1 MVDDKNF
8 KALLDEQKRFTEEQK
23 KATIALNKIAK
34 INEEQGPPL
43 PPDNKDVVAG
53 LDKLGQKI
61 EDGNKSSEEGDKKT
75 LHGYD
80 TSDKNKFIM
89 EKKAI
94 EDRRKAQDDFQK
106 AIEAQGGDVKR
117 NYAFQREQT
126 KITKAD
132 FALKRKLAD
141 TPGSK
146 KELKKEEAEALKDA
160 VTGPLQ
166 RGFKGLTGA
175 FGKLSGVFKSKF
187 GGSIKTL
194 GSLLKF
200 GLGGIALLA
209 LSKFLQS
216 ETWKNWKEDLI
227 PNLVKAFEIAG
238 DILGFIFKKITN
250 GFKAVK
256 ALFGGFFDE
265 DGFKGGF
272 KQLFENIGCIG
283 PAILGIGLAFAG
295 VATALSLVGLGIV
308 PRLLFGGL
316 MKGGKWLIAKPFI
329 AAFKGLGKLLGLGGA
344 KSLAGGGGLVKASF
358 WSKTVQTTKGIFS
371 GIAKRFTNLAA
382 SLKNIVPK
390 IGTTIANTV
399 GGMFTGI
406 RDRLATIAAKAAG
419 LAAPLVNKVKN
430 VVKPIATLMGGGAS
444 KAGKVA
450 AKVGGYASKGI
461 KAVGSAAGGLAKSG
475 VDIFKKFPKYAKVAK
490 IAGKLPLIGPIISS
504 ALMIGIL
511 TGKGS
516 KKEKAKQIGG
526 LVGSVGGAVVGGAL
540 GAMIGTA
547 GGPLALVTGLLGA
560 IGGSF
565 LGDNIGTAMGQYMLG
580 EKIDAFGWPFNWVDD
595 ILNGKSSGKIDKKL
609 AEGGGGDGGVGASTS
624 AELTSAGGGNVGGAT
639 ITPQDSLVSD
649 AVRNGST
656 QQEAFFADDED
667 GTGENQKITINGVQ
681 FDKNSPEV
689 KSLRNLPKAKNDGG
703 SSGTMNPNTS
713 TASQKESANNVNVS
727 PTTITN
733 NASSTQVVS
742 KNVVEPDV
750 YFQRQSN
757 WAI

>member
-1 MVDDKNF
+1 MADDKKSNDKNF
-8 KALLDEQKRFTEEQK
+8 KALLAEQKRFTEEQK
-23 KATIALNKIAK
+23 KSTIALNKLAEI
-34 INEEQGPPL
+34 ET
-43 PPDNKDVVAG
+43 PDNKDVVAG

-329 AAFKGLGKLLGLGGA
+329 AAFKGLGNLLGLGKGA
-344 KSLAGGGGLVKASF
+344 AVFGPTKPSF
-358 WSKTVQTTKGIFS
+358 WAKTVQTTKGIFS
-371 GIAKRFTNLAA
+371 GIGNRFTNLAKSIG
-382 SLKNIVPK
+382 SLAPK
-390 IGTTIANTV
+390 FVTTIANTV
-399 GGMFTGI
+399 GGMFAGI
-406 RDRLATIAAKAAG
+406 RDRIGNLAKSAAKIAAPVVKAVTTVA
-419 LAAPLVNKVKN
+419 
-430 VVKPIATLMGGGAS
+430 KPIAGMMGKTFKGAS
-444 KAGKVA
+444 KGVASMFGSTKTPKVP
-450 AKVGGYASKGI
+450 KVSSVKGI
-461 KAVGSAAGGLAKSG
+461 KNVGKSLTQKFPNFGKLLKIAKKVPFVGKMIMGGMLVSELASGKPAGKMIPDIAGLFGSFGGAALGGGL
-475 VDIFKKFPKYAKVAK
+475 
-490 IAGKLPLIGPIISS
+490 
-504 ALMIGIL
+504 
-511 TGKGS
+511 
-516 KKEKAKQIGG
+516 
-526 LVGSVGGAVVGGAL
+526 GAAL
-540 GAMIGTA
+540 GLA
-547 GGPLALVTGLLGA
+547 GGPLALITGLLGGIGGAFMGDKVATAFAQWLIGEEMTALPKWVRKA
-560 IGGSF
+560 IGGG
-565 LGDNIGTAMGQYMLG
+565 GDAM
-580 EKIDAFGWPFNWVDD
+580 A
-595 ILNGKSSGKIDKKL
+595 S
-609 AEGGGGDGGVGASTS
+609 EGGGGDAITPT
-624 AELTSAGGGNVGGAT
+624 AELSSVGGGGNG
-639 ITPQDSLVSD
+639 I
-649 AVRNGST
+649 
-656 QQEAFFADDED
+656 
-667 GTGENQKITINGVQ
+667 
-681 FDKNSPEV
+681 
-689 KSLRNLPKAKNDGG
+689 LPKASTNGGGNGNYNPFPGEGGG
-703 SSGTMNPNTS
+703 STPVSNNTIV
-713 TASQKESANNVNVS
+713 APVS
-727 PTTITN
+727 NITN
-733 NASSTQVVS
+733 NPTNQMIN
-742 KNVVEPDV
+742 KTIVEPDA
-750 YFQRQSN
+750 YFLRQSG

>member
-1 MVDDKNF
+1 MADDKNF

-23 KATIALNKIAK
+23 KATIALNKLAEI
-34 INEEQGPPL
+34 ET
-43 PPDNKDVVAG
+43 PDNKDVVAG

-329 AAFKGLGKLLGLGGA
+329 AAFKGLGNLLGLGKGA
-344 KSLAGGGGLVKASF
+344 AVFGPTKPSF
-358 WSKTVQTTKGIFS
+358 WQKTVRTTKGIFS
-371 GIAKRFTNLAA
+371 GIGNRFTNLAKSIG
-382 SLKNIVPK
+382 SLAPK
-390 IGTTIANTV
+390 FVTTIANTV
-399 GGMFTGI
+399 GGMFAGI
-406 RDRLATIAAKAAG
+406 RDRIGNLAKSAAKIAAPVVKAVTTVA
-419 LAAPLVNKVKN
+419 
-430 VVKPIATLMGGGAS
+430 KPIAGMMGKTFKGAS
-444 KAGKVA
+444 KGVASMFGSTKTPKVP
-450 AKVGGYASKGI
+450 KVSSVKGI
-461 KAVGSAAGGLAKSG
+461 KNVGKSLTQKFPNFGKLLKIAKKVPFVGKMIMGGMLVSELASGKPAGKMIPDIAGLFGSFGGAALGGGL
-475 VDIFKKFPKYAKVAK
+475 
-490 IAGKLPLIGPIISS
+490 
-504 ALMIGIL
+504 
-511 TGKGS
+511 
-516 KKEKAKQIGG
+516 
-526 LVGSVGGAVVGGAL
+526 GAAL
-540 GAMIGTA
+540 GLA
-547 GGPLALVTGLLGA
+547 GGPLALITGLLGG
-560 IGGSF
+560 IGGAF
-565 LGDNIGTAMGQYMLG
+565 MGDKVATAFAQWLIGEEMTALPKWVR
-580 EKIDAFGWPFNWVDD
+580 KIIGGGGGDAMA
-595 ILNGKSSGKIDKKL
+595 S
-609 AEGGGGDGGVGASTS
+609 EGGGGDAITPTTAQISSVG
-624 AELTSAGGGNVGGAT
+624 GGGNG
-639 ITPQDSLVSD
+639 I
-649 AVRNGST
+649 
-656 QQEAFFADDED
+656 
-667 GTGENQKITINGVQ
+667 
-681 FDKNSPEV
+681 
-689 KSLRNLPKAKNDGG
+689 LPKASTNGGGNGNYNPFPGEGGG
-703 SSGTMNPNTS
+703 STPVSNNTIV
-713 TASQKESANNVNVS
+713 APVS
-727 PTTITN
+727 NITN
-733 NASSTQVVS
+733 NPTNQMIS
-742 KNVVEPDV
+742 KTIVEPDA
-750 YFQRQSN
+750 YFLRQSG

>member
-1 MVDDKNF
+1 MADDKNF
-8 KALLDEQKRFTEEQK
+8 KELLAEQKRFTEEQK
-23 KATIALNKIAK
+23 KSTIALNKLAEI
-34 INEEQGPPL
+34 ET
-43 PPDNKDVVAG
+43 PDNKDVVAG
-53 LDKLGQKI
+53 LDKLGKKI
-61 EDGNKSSEEGDKKT
+61 EDGTKSSDEGDKKT

-329 AAFKGLGKLLGLGGA
+329 AAFKGLSKLLGLGGA
-344 KSLAGGGGLVKASF
+344 KSLAGGGGGLVKASF
-358 WSKTVQTTKGIFS
+358 WSKTVKTAKGIFS
-371 GIAKRFTNLAA
+371 GIGNRFTNLAA

-580 EKIDAFGWPFNWVDD
+580 EKIDAFGFPFNWVDD

-609 AEGGGGDGGVGASTS
+609 AESGGAGGAGGVGASTS
-624 AELTSAGGGNVGGAT
+624 AELSSVGGGGN
-639 ITPQDSLVSD
+639 
-649 AVRNGST
+649 
-656 QQEAFFADDED
+656 
-667 GTGENQKITINGVQ
+667 GV
-681 FDKNSPEV
+681 
-689 KSLRNLPKAKNDGG
+689 LPKSTSGG
-703 SSGTMNPNTS
+703 GGSGTMNPNTS
-713 TASQKESANNVNVS
+713 TGVQQGGNTQVISAPVS
-727 PTTITN
+727 NITN
-733 NASSTQVVS
+733 NPTNQMIGKSI
-742 KNVVEPDV
+742 VEPDA
-750 YFQRQSN
+750 YFLRLSS

>member
-1 MVDDKNF
+1 MADDKNF

-23 KATIALNKIAK
+23 KATIALNKLAEI
-34 INEEQGPPL
+34 ET
-43 PPDNKDVVAG
+43 PDNKDVVAG

-329 AAFKGLGKLLGLGGA
+329 AAFKGLGNLLGLGKGA
-344 KSLAGGGGLVKASF
+344 AVFGPTKPSF
-358 WSKTVQTTKGIFS
+358 WQKTVRTTKGIFS
-371 GIAKRFTNLAA
+371 GIGNRFTNLAKSIG
-382 SLKNIVPK
+382 SLAPK
-390 IGTTIANTV
+390 FVTTIANTV
-399 GGMFTGI
+399 GGMFAGI
-406 RDRLATIAAKAAG
+406 RDRIGNLAKSAAKIAAPVVKAVTTVA
-419 LAAPLVNKVKN
+419 
-430 VVKPIATLMGGGAS
+430 KPIAGMMGKTFKGAS
-444 KAGKVA
+444 KGVASMFGSTKTPKVP
-450 AKVGGYASKGI
+450 KVSSVKGI
-461 KAVGSAAGGLAKSG
+461 KNVGKSLTQKFPNFGKLLKIAKKVPFVGKMIMGGMLVSELASGKPAGKMIPDIAGLFGSFGGAALGGGL
-475 VDIFKKFPKYAKVAK
+475 
-490 IAGKLPLIGPIISS
+490 
-504 ALMIGIL
+504 
-511 TGKGS
+511 
-516 KKEKAKQIGG
+516 
-526 LVGSVGGAVVGGAL
+526 GAAL
-540 GAMIGTA
+540 GLA
-547 GGPLALVTGLLGA
+547 GGPLALITGLLGGIGGAFMGDKVATAFAQWLIGEEMTALPKWVRKA
-560 IGGSF
+560 IGGG
-565 LGDNIGTAMGQYMLG
+565 GDAM
-580 EKIDAFGWPFNWVDD
+580 A
-595 ILNGKSSGKIDKKL
+595 S
-609 AEGGGGDGGVGASTS
+609 EGGGGDAITPT
-624 AELTSAGGGNVGGAT
+624 AELSSVGGGGNG
-639 ITPQDSLVSD
+639 I
-649 AVRNGST
+649 
-656 QQEAFFADDED
+656 
-667 GTGENQKITINGVQ
+667 
-681 FDKNSPEV
+681 
-689 KSLRNLPKAKNDGG
+689 LPKASTNGGGNGNYNPFPGEGGG
-703 SSGTMNPNTS
+703 STPV
-713 TASQKESANNVNVS
+713 ANNTIVAPVS
-727 PTTITN
+727 NITN
-733 NASSTQVVS
+733 NPTNQMIN
-742 KNVVEPDV
+742 KTIVEPDA
-750 YFQRQSN
+750 YFLRQSG

>member
-1 MVDDKNF
+1 MADDKNF

-23 KATIALNKIAK
+23 KATIALNKLAEI
-34 INEEQGPPL
+34 ET
-43 PPDNKDVVAG
+43 PDNKDVVAG

-238 DILGFIFKKITN
+238 DILGFIFTKITN

-329 AAFKGLGKLLGLGGA
+329 AAFKGLGNLLGLGKGA
-344 KSLAGGGGLVKASF
+344 AVFGPTKPSF
-358 WSKTVQTTKGIFS
+358 WQKTVRTTKGIFS
-371 GIAKRFTNLAA
+371 GIGNRFTNLAKSIG
-382 SLKNIVPK
+382 SLAPK
-390 IGTTIANTV
+390 FVTTIANTV
-399 GGMFTGI
+399 GGMFAGI
-406 RDRLATIAAKAAG
+406 RDRIGNLAKSAAKIAAPVVKAVTTVA
-419 LAAPLVNKVKN
+419 
-430 VVKPIATLMGGGAS
+430 KPIAGMMGKTFKGAS
-444 KAGKVA
+444 KGVASMFGSTKTPKVP
-450 AKVGGYASKGI
+450 KVSSVKGI
-461 KAVGSAAGGLAKSG
+461 KNVGKSLTQKFPNFGKLLKIAKKVPFVGKMIMGGMLVSELASGKPAGKMIPDIAGLFGSFGGAALGGGL
-475 VDIFKKFPKYAKVAK
+475 
-490 IAGKLPLIGPIISS
+490 
-504 ALMIGIL
+504 
-511 TGKGS
+511 
-516 KKEKAKQIGG
+516 
-526 LVGSVGGAVVGGAL
+526 GAAL
-540 GAMIGTA
+540 GLA
-547 GGPLALVTGLLGA
+547 GGPLALITGLLGGIGGAFMGDKVATAFAQWLIGEEMTALPKWVRKA
-560 IGGSF
+560 IGGG
-565 LGDNIGTAMGQYMLG
+565 GDAM
-580 EKIDAFGWPFNWVDD
+580 A
-595 ILNGKSSGKIDKKL
+595 S
-609 AEGGGGDGGVGASTS
+609 EGGGGDAITPT
-624 AELTSAGGGNVGGAT
+624 AELSSVGGGGNG
-639 ITPQDSLVSD
+639 I
-649 AVRNGST
+649 
-656 QQEAFFADDED
+656 
-667 GTGENQKITINGVQ
+667 
-681 FDKNSPEV
+681 
-689 KSLRNLPKAKNDGG
+689 LPKASTNGGGNGNYNPFPGEGGG
-703 SSGTMNPNTS
+703 STPV
-713 TASQKESANNVNVS
+713 ANNTIVAPVS
-727 PTTITN
+727 NITN
-733 NASSTQVVS
+733 NPTNQMIN
-742 KNVVEPDV
+742 KTIVEPDA
-750 YFQRQSN
+750 YFLRQSG

>member
-1 MVDDKNF
+1 MADDKNF
-8 KALLDEQKRFTEEQK
+8 KELIAEQKKFTEEQK

-43 PPDNKDVVAG
+43 PPDNKDVVDG
-53 LDKLGQKI
+53 LDKLGKKI
-61 EDGNKSSEEGDKKT
+61 EDGDKNT
-75 LHGYD
+75 QQGYD
-80 TSDKNKFIM
+80 TSDKNKFVM

-94 EDRRKAQDDFQK
+94 EDRRKAQDEFKK

-329 AAFKGLGKLLGLGGA
+329 AAFKGLGNLLGLGKGA
-344 KSLAGGGGLVKASF
+344 AVFGPTKPSF
-358 WSKTVQTTKGIFS
+358 WQKTVRTTKGIFS
-371 GIAKRFTNLAA
+371 GIGNRFTNLAKSIG
-382 SLKNIVPK
+382 SLAPK
-390 IGTTIANTV
+390 FVTTIANTV
-399 GGMFTGI
+399 GGMFAGI
-406 RDRLATIAAKAAG
+406 RDRIGNLAKSAAKIAAPVVKAVTTVA
-419 LAAPLVNKVKN
+419 
-430 VVKPIATLMGGGAS
+430 KPIAGMMGKTFKGAS
-444 KAGKVA
+444 KGVASMFGSTKTPKVP
-450 AKVGGYASKGI
+450 KVSSVKGI
-461 KAVGSAAGGLAKSG
+461 KNVGKSLTQKFPNFGKLLKIAKKVPFVGKMIMGGMLVSELASGKPAGKMIPDIAGLFGSFGGAALGGGL
-475 VDIFKKFPKYAKVAK
+475 
-490 IAGKLPLIGPIISS
+490 
-504 ALMIGIL
+504 
-511 TGKGS
+511 
-516 KKEKAKQIGG
+516 
-526 LVGSVGGAVVGGAL
+526 GAAL
-540 GAMIGTA
+540 GLA
-547 GGPLALVTGLLGA
+547 GGPLALITGLLGGIGGAFMGDKVATAFAQWLIGEEMTALPKWVRKA
-560 IGGSF
+560 IGGG
-565 LGDNIGTAMGQYMLG
+565 GDAM
-580 EKIDAFGWPFNWVDD
+580 A
-595 ILNGKSSGKIDKKL
+595 S
-609 AEGGGGDGGVGASTS
+609 EGGGGDAITPT
-624 AELTSAGGGNVGGAT
+624 AELSSVGGGGNG
-639 ITPQDSLVSD
+639 I
-649 AVRNGST
+649 
-656 QQEAFFADDED
+656 
-667 GTGENQKITINGVQ
+667 
-681 FDKNSPEV
+681 
-689 KSLRNLPKAKNDGG
+689 LPKASTNGGGNGNYNPFPGEGGG
-703 SSGTMNPNTS
+703 STPV
-713 TASQKESANNVNVS
+713 ANNTIVAPVS
-727 PTTITN
+727 NITN
-733 NASSTQVVS
+733 NPTNQMIN
-742 KNVVEPDV
+742 KTIVEPDA
-750 YFQRQSN
+750 YFLRQSG

>member
-1 MVDDKNF
+1 MADDKNF

-23 KATIALNKIAK
+23 KATIALNKLAEI
-34 INEEQGPPL
+34 ET
-43 PPDNKDVVAG
+43 PDNKDVVAG

-329 AAFKGLGKLLGLGGA
+329 AAFKGLGNLLGLGKGA
-344 KSLAGGGGLVKASF
+344 AVFGPTKPSF
-358 WSKTVQTTKGIFS
+358 WQKTVRTTKGIFS
-371 GIAKRFTNLAA
+371 GIGNRFTNLAKSIG
-382 SLKNIVPK
+382 SLAPK
-390 IGTTIANTV
+390 FVTTIANTV
-399 GGMFTGI
+399 GGMFAGI
-406 RDRLATIAAKAAG
+406 RDRIGNLAKSAAKIAAPVVKAVTTVA
-419 LAAPLVNKVKN
+419 
-430 VVKPIATLMGGGAS
+430 KPIAGMMGKTFKGAS
-444 KAGKVA
+444 KGVASMFGSTKTPKVP
-450 AKVGGYASKGI
+450 KVSSVKGI
-461 KAVGSAAGGLAKSG
+461 KNVGKSLTQKFPNFGKLLKIAKKVPFVGKMIMGGMLVSELASGKPAGKMIPDIAGLFGSFGGAALGGGL
-475 VDIFKKFPKYAKVAK
+475 
-490 IAGKLPLIGPIISS
+490 
-504 ALMIGIL
+504 
-511 TGKGS
+511 
-516 KKEKAKQIGG
+516 
-526 LVGSVGGAVVGGAL
+526 GAAL
-540 GAMIGTA
+540 GLA
-547 GGPLALVTGLLGA
+547 GGPLALITGLLGGIGGAFMGDKVATAFAQWLIGEEMTALPKWVRKA
-560 IGGSF
+560 IGGG
-565 LGDNIGTAMGQYMLG
+565 GDAM
-580 EKIDAFGWPFNWVDD
+580 A
-595 ILNGKSSGKIDKKL
+595 S
-609 AEGGGGDGGVGASTS
+609 EGGGGDAITPTTAQISSVG
-624 AELTSAGGGNVGGAT
+624 GGGNG
-639 ITPQDSLVSD
+639 I
-649 AVRNGST
+649 
-656 QQEAFFADDED
+656 
-667 GTGENQKITINGVQ
+667 
-681 FDKNSPEV
+681 
-689 KSLRNLPKAKNDGG
+689 LPKASTNGGGNGNYNPFPGEGGG
-703 SSGTMNPNTS
+703 STPV
-713 TASQKESANNVNVS
+713 ANNTIVAPVS
-727 PTTITN
+727 NITN
-733 NASSTQVVS
+733 NPTNQMIN
-742 KNVVEPDV
+742 KTIVEPDA
-750 YFQRQSN
+750 YFLRQSG

>member
-1 MVDDKNF
+1 MADDKNF
-8 KALLDEQKRFTEEQK
+8 KELLAEQKRFTEEQK
-23 KATIALNKIAK
+23 KATIALNKLAEI
-34 INEEQGPPL
+34 ET
-43 PPDNKDVVAG
+43 PDNKDVVAG

-329 AAFKGLGKLLGLGGA
+329 AAFKGLGNLLGLGKGA
-344 KSLAGGGGLVKASF
+344 AVFGPTKPSF
-358 WSKTVQTTKGIFS
+358 WQKTVRTTKGIFS
-371 GIAKRFTNLAA
+371 GIGNRFTNLAKSIG
-382 SLKNIVPK
+382 SLAPK
-390 IGTTIANTV
+390 FVTTIANTV
-399 GGMFTGI
+399 GGMFAGI
-406 RDRLATIAAKAAG
+406 RDRIGNLAKSAAKIAAPVVKAVTTVA
-419 LAAPLVNKVKN
+419 
-430 VVKPIATLMGGGAS
+430 KPIAGMMGKTFKGAS
-444 KAGKVA
+444 KGVASMFGSTKTPKVP
-450 AKVGGYASKGI
+450 KVSSVKGI
-461 KAVGSAAGGLAKSG
+461 KNVGKSLTQKFPNFGKLLKIAKKVPFVGKMIMGGMLVSELASGKPAGKMIPDIAGLFGSFGGAALGGGL
-475 VDIFKKFPKYAKVAK
+475 
-490 IAGKLPLIGPIISS
+490 
-504 ALMIGIL
+504 
-511 TGKGS
+511 
-516 KKEKAKQIGG
+516 
-526 LVGSVGGAVVGGAL
+526 GAAL
-540 GAMIGTA
+540 GLA
-547 GGPLALVTGLLGA
+547 GGPLALITGLLGGIGGAFMGDKVATAFAQWLIGEEMTALPKWVRKA
-560 IGGSF
+560 IGGG
-565 LGDNIGTAMGQYMLG
+565 GDAM
-580 EKIDAFGWPFNWVDD
+580 A
-595 ILNGKSSGKIDKKL
+595 S
-609 AEGGGGDGGVGASTS
+609 EGGGGDAITPT
-624 AELTSAGGGNVGGAT
+624 AELSSVGGGGNG
-639 ITPQDSLVSD
+639 I
-649 AVRNGST
+649 
-656 QQEAFFADDED
+656 
-667 GTGENQKITINGVQ
+667 
-681 FDKNSPEV
+681 
-689 KSLRNLPKAKNDGG
+689 LPKASTNGGGNGNYNPFPGEGGG
-703 SSGTMNPNTS
+703 STPV
-713 TASQKESANNVNVS
+713 ANNTIVAPVS
-727 PTTITN
+727 NITN
-733 NASSTQVVS
+733 NPTNQMIN
-742 KNVVEPDV
+742 KTIVEPDA
-750 YFQRQSN
+750 YFLRQSG

>member
-1 MVDDKNF
+1 MADDKNF

-23 KATIALNKIAK
+23 KATIALNKLAEI
-34 INEEQGPPL
+34 ET
-43 PPDNKDVVAG
+43 PDNKDVVAG

-329 AAFKGLGKLLGLGGA
+329 AAFKGLGNLLGLGKGA
-344 KSLAGGGGLVKASF
+344 AVFGPTKPSF
-358 WSKTVQTTKGIFS
+358 WQKTVRTTKGIFS
-371 GIAKRFTNLAA
+371 GIGNRFTNLAKSIG
-382 SLKNIVPK
+382 SLAPK
-390 IGTTIANTV
+390 FVTTIANTV
-399 GGMFTGI
+399 GGMFAGI
-406 RDRLATIAAKAAG
+406 RDRIGNLAKSAAKIAAPVVKAVTTVA
-419 LAAPLVNKVKN
+419 
-430 VVKPIATLMGGGAS
+430 KPIAGMMGKTFKGAS
-444 KAGKVA
+444 KGVASMFGSTKTPKVP
-450 AKVGGYASKGI
+450 KVSSVKGI
-461 KAVGSAAGGLAKSG
+461 KNVGKSLTQKFPNFGKLLKIAKKVPFVGKMIMGGMLVSELASGKPAGKMIPDIAGLFGSFGGAALGGGL
-475 VDIFKKFPKYAKVAK
+475 
-490 IAGKLPLIGPIISS
+490 
-504 ALMIGIL
+504 
-511 TGKGS
+511 
-516 KKEKAKQIGG
+516 
-526 LVGSVGGAVVGGAL
+526 GAAL
-540 GAMIGTA
+540 GLA
-547 GGPLALVTGLLGA
+547 GGPLALITGLLGGIGGAFMGDKVATAFAQWLIGEEMTALPKWVRKA
-560 IGGSF
+560 IGGG
-565 LGDNIGTAMGQYMLG
+565 GDAM
-580 EKIDAFGWPFNWVDD
+580 A
-595 ILNGKSSGKIDKKL
+595 S
-609 AEGGGGDGGVGASTS
+609 EGGGGDAITPT
-624 AELTSAGGGNVGGAT
+624 AELSSVGGGGNG
-639 ITPQDSLVSD
+639 I
-649 AVRNGST
+649 
-656 QQEAFFADDED
+656 
-667 GTGENQKITINGVQ
+667 
-681 FDKNSPEV
+681 
-689 KSLRNLPKAKNDGG
+689 LPKASTNGGGNGNYNPFPGEGGG
-703 SSGTMNPNTS
+703 STPVSNNTIV
-713 TASQKESANNVNVS
+713 APVS
-727 PTTITN
+727 NITN
-733 NASSTQVVS
+733 NPTNQMIS
-742 KNVVEPDV
+742 KTIVEPDA
-750 YFQRQSN
+750 YFLRQSG

>member
-23 KATIALNKIAK
+23 KATIALNKLAK
-34 INEEQGPPL
+34 IET
-43 PPDNKDVVAG
+43 PDNKDVVAG

-80 TSDKNKFIM
+80 TSDKNKFVM

-94 EDRRKAQDDFQK
+94 EDRRKAQDEFQK
-106 AIEAQGGDVKR
+106 AIELQGGDVKR

-238 DILGFIFKKITN
+238 DILGFIFTKITN

-329 AAFKGLGKLLGLGGA
+329 AAFKGLGKLLGLGG
-344 KSLAGGGGLVKASF
+344 KGMAGGAAFGPAKAGF
-358 WSKTVQTTKGIFS
+358 WSKTVTATKGIFS
-371 GIAKRFTNLAA
+371 GVGNRFTNLAKSIG
-382 SLKNIVPK
+382 SLAPK
-390 IGTTIANTV
+390 FVTTVSNTV
-399 GGMFTGI
+399 GGMFAGI
-406 RDRLATIAAKAAG
+406 RNRIG
-419 LAAPLVNKVKN
+419 N
-430 VVKPIATLMGGGAS
+430 
-444 KAGKVA
+444 
-450 AKVGGYASKGI
+450 
-461 KAVGSAAGGLAKSG
+461 LAKS
-475 VDIFKKFPKYAKVAK
+475 AAR
-490 IAGKLPLIGPIISS
+490 LLH
-504 ALMIGIL
+504 LL
-511 TGKGS
+511 L
-516 KKEKAKQIGG
+516 KQ
-526 LVGSVGGAVVGGAL
+526 
-540 GAMIGTA
+540 
-547 GGPLALVTGLLGA
+547 
-560 IGGSF
+560 
-565 LGDNIGTAMGQYMLG
+565 
-580 EKIDAFGWPFNWVDD
+580 
-595 ILNGKSSGKIDKKL
+595 
-609 AEGGGGDGGVGASTS
+609 
-624 AELTSAGGGNVGGAT
+624 
-639 ITPQDSLVSD
+639 
-649 AVRNGST
+649 
-656 QQEAFFADDED
+656 
-667 GTGENQKITINGVQ
+667 
-681 FDKNSPEV
+681 
-689 KSLRNLPKAKNDGG
+689 
-703 SSGTMNPNTS
+703 
-713 TASQKESANNVNVS
+713 
-727 PTTITN
+727 
-733 NASSTQVVS
+733 
-742 KNVVEPDV
+742 
-750 YFQRQSN
+750 
-757 WAI
+757 